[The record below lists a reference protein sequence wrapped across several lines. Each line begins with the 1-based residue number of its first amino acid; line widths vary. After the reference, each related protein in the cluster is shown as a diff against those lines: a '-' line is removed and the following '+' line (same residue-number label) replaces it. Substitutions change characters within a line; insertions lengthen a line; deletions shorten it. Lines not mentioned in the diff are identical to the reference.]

1 MGRGRTRVSLATE
14 RGESAGGGDRTRDA
28 RAVSRREPSPRDGSP
43 GTSGTQMPFSD
54 ARGDETRPEGCQMRG
69 ARSGTGGARGRTSK
83 LELLVG
89 VNLEAVRHRGRRS
102 RAGSLA
108 SSLGAR
114 DLWRPKHAPRAEK
127 ERVVRRRRAS
137 FGAQANSHLS
147 MSDSRA
153 SGRVRKYRSP
163 CKKRPV
169 SVKKCVVTIRI
180 HKCLAAASSAA
191 SPSLFPSETN
201 ASPSPPRSE
210 LPVPALAPMEPC
222 LSKCLLLARRSIR
235 SRRASLT
242 RPKCGGCGRR
252 RWRPPRGSPRR
263 AACRTAT
270 SR

>member
-1 MGRGRTRVSLATE
+1 MR
-14 RGESAGGGDRTRDA
+14 A
-28 RAVSRREPSPRDGSP
+28 RCRDGSRPRGTVVP
-43 GTSGTQMPFSD
+43 GPPGRRCHFPTPGGTRRVPKGAKCAARD
-54 ARGDETRPEGCQMRG
+54 PGRAARGDARRNLSSLSGLIWRPSAIVADARVPGASRQASVREICG
-69 ARSGTGGARGRTSK
+69 ARST
-83 LELLVG
+83 
-89 VNLEAVRHRGRRS
+89 RRV
-102 RAGSLA
+102 
-108 SSLGAR
+108 
-114 DLWRPKHAPRAEK
+114 PKRNE
-127 ERVVRRRRAS
+127 S
-137 FGAQANSHLS
+137 FGDDVRVSAHRQTVT
-147 MSDSRA
+147 SRCLNRERRVA
-153 SGRVRKYRSP
+153 SETLLYRSPWPSP

-210 LPVPALAPMEPC
+210 LPVPALAPREPC

>member
-1 MGRGRTRVSLATE
+1 
-14 RGESAGGGDRTRDA
+14 
-28 RAVSRREPSPRDGSP
+28 
-43 GTSGTQMPFSD
+43 MPFSD
-54 ARGDETRPEGCQMRG
+54 ARGDLRTRRVPKGAKCAARDPGRAARGDARRNLSSLSGLIWRPSAIVADARVPGASRQASVREICG
-69 ARSGTGGARGRTSK
+69 ARST
-83 LELLVG
+83 
-89 VNLEAVRHRGRRS
+89 RRV
-102 RAGSLA
+102 
-108 SSLGAR
+108 
-114 DLWRPKHAPRAEK
+114 PKRNE
-127 ERVVRRRRAS
+127 S
-137 FGAQANSHLS
+137 FGDDVRVSAHRQTVT
-147 MSDSRA
+147 SRCLIRERRVA
-153 SGRVRKYRSP
+153 SESIDRRV
-163 CKKRPV
+163 KKDP